1 MLSSATPPK
10 IRVPAQKSE
19 RAPISI
25 HKRSVFTSKSGD
37 CGARVVERTQGRAK
51 QYMKRQLTTSHH
63 FLNPVRHQRDRR
75 ASACLG
81 VLWDSHR

>member
-1 MLSSATPPK
+1 MLSSATPLK

-51 QYMKRQLTTSHH
+51 KYMKRL
-63 FLNPVRHQRDRR
+63 L
-75 ASACLG
+75 ACLG
-81 VLWDSHR
+81 GLSDSHR